1 MFTLLFFVS
10 CTDSIKDTPL
20 EFCDNST
27 TVLYNP
33 QSSQLL
39 SFPDDYWTVE
49 DPESPTGI
57 RVDLSAESAPWTLDL
72 GDVFT
77 PIVEDISTRSGFAR
91 LGAVVLRFSG
101 GISTDLISPLE
112 STTNDKIYWL
122 DLSVEPP
129 ERIAFTSTLG
139 DDQNQ
144 LILKPVKPLGSGAR
158 HAVIVTDSFQDE
170 AGNCVAP
177 SPIMKDLLLDKPR
190 ESYEMV
196 SSRVSEA
203 IAQSQIDKES
213 ISHVL
218 TFTTHND
225 VQMFS
230 EIAEE
235 ISDYEYTW
243 EEASICDPDNDR
255 YCQYS
260 FLSNDYRT
268 NGAIESTTPTQQW
281 EILVHSW
288 MPSNAVPPYPV
299 IIYGH
304 GLNTRAETAAAVADI
319 VDPLGIAV
327 FAIDALHHGQHPTA
341 FEGSS
346 LPALNFLGI
355 NLAEFAFDSRSL
367 RGNFDQSNADRL
379 QLIELLKQHPDV
391 NNDGIIEIN
400 PDHIMYY
407 GISLG
412 GVMGSQLMA
421 NSTIQAGV
429 LAEGGGNLPVFITD
443 TSTVEVLDDL
453 LEVLIGPP
461 DVLNR
466 LLPVFQ
472 TGVDASD
479 PAVWA
484 TYVLENRLK
493 DDVVPDV
500 LFPVCVEDD
509 TVPPATAK
517 ALAHGLNIPHL
528 TPVLDTVPLLE
539 IQEGPLHAN
548 LPSGSTA
555 AYFQFDRITDGEDV
569 VATTHD
575 NLPNSPEAI
584 WMIQHFLST
593 HLAGE
598 TEIKDPYAEM
608 NTPPLQ

>member
-1 MFTLLFFVS
+1 MLTLLFFIS
-10 CTDSIKDTPL
+10 CTDSAKTESF
-20 EFCDNST
+20 EFCDSST

-39 SFPDDYWTVE
+39 SFPDDYWTLD
-49 DPESPTGI
+49 DPDSPTGLQ
-57 RVDLSAESAPWTLDL
+57 VNLTPESAPWTLEL

-77 PIVEDISTRSGFAR
+77 PIIEDISTRSGFAR

-101 GISTDLISPLE
+101 GISPTLIEPSA
-112 STTNDKIYWL
+112 STTNEQLYWL
-122 DLSVEPP
+122 DLSVDPP
-129 ERIAFTSTLG
+129 ERIAFYSTLG
-139 DDQNQ
+139 EDQNQ
-144 LILKPVKPLGSGAR
+144 LILKPIKPLRGGAP
-158 HAVIVTDSFQDE
+158 HALIVTNALEDE
-170 AGNCVAP
+170 SGDCIAP
-177 SPIMKDLLLDKPR
+177 SPIMKDILLGTPPP
-190 ESYEMV
+190 SYERI
-196 SSRVSEA
+196 SERVSMA
-203 IAQSQIDKES
+203 IDQSSIERDA

-218 TFTTHND
+218 TFTTHDD
-225 VQMFS
+225 VQLFS
-230 EIAEE
+230 DVAEE
-235 ISDYEYTW
+235 IQNNEYNW
-243 EEASICDPDNDR
+243 ETETVCDEDNPR
-255 YCQYS
+255 YCQRT
-260 FLSNDYRT
+260 FLSNDYRSE
-268 NGAIESTTPTQQW
+268 GAIDSTSPTQQW

-288 MPSNAVPPYPV
+288 LPSNATAPYPV

-304 GLNTRAETAAAVADI
+304 GLNNRAETAAAVADI

-341 FEGSS
+341 IEGSS

-379 QLIELLKQHPDV
+379 QLIELLMQHPDLDE
-391 NNDGIIEIN
+391 DGVIDIN
-400 PDHIMYY
+400 PDHMMYY

-421 NSTIQAGV
+421 HSAMKAGV

-443 TSTVEVLDDL
+443 TSTVDVLDDL

-461 DVLNR
+461 DVLAR

-484 TYVLENRLK
+484 TYVLENRLN
-493 DDVVPDV
+493 DAPVPDV

-517 ALAHGLNIPHL
+517 ALAHGLNIPHM

-539 IQEGPLHAN
+539 IQEGPLQGN
-548 LPSGSTA
+548 MPDGNTA
-555 AYFQFDRITDGEDV
+555 AYFQFDRITEGDEV
-569 VATTHD
+569 VPTTHD
-575 NLPNSPEAI
+575 NLPNSPEAV
-584 WMIQHFLST
+584 WMIKHFLET
-593 HLAGE
+593 HLAGNA
-598 TEIKDPYAEM
+598 EIKDPYAEM
-608 NTPPLQ
+608 NTPPLE